1 MPERFVRIRRYGIY
15 NHTIIRNLEL
25 QFVPKQ
31 VEVAREINK
40 KTETKQERIK
50 RLTGFD
56 VCKCPACKVGTM
68 VSPTYQVTCRKP
80 AFNPSLQV
88 TVNPSMPQYKPSY
101 S

>member
-68 VSPTYQVTCRKP
+68 VRIREIPRIRPPARKL
-80 AFNPSLQV
+80 PSILR
-88 TVNPSMPQYKPSY
+88 SRLL
-101 S
+101 